1 MYMTMFTNDKT
12 VIAAIRAKLNEPA
25 GKMVT
30 QRMLENY
37 VQKEF
42 PQMDIWKARSVV
54 RTVMTEMGRQV
65 L

>member
-42 PQMDIWKARSVV
+42 PQMNIWKARSVV

>member
-1 MYMTMFTNDKT
+1 MMFTNDKT

-37 VQKEF
+37 VQDEF
-42 PQMDIWKARSVV
+42 KQINVWKARVMV
-54 RTVMTEMGRQV
+54 RKVMQEMGRHT

>member
-1 MYMTMFTNDKT
+1 MTMFTNDKT

-42 PQMDIWKARSVV
+42 PQMNIWKARSVV

>member
-1 MYMTMFTNDKT
+1 MTMFTNDKT

-25 GKMVT
+25 AKMVT

-42 PQMDIWKARSVV
+42 PQCNIWKARTIV
-54 RTVMTEMGRQV
+54 RQVMTEMGRHTV
-65 L
+65 

>member
-1 MYMTMFTNDKT
+1 MFTNDKT

-42 PQMDIWKARSVV
+42 PQMNIWKARSVV

>member
-42 PQMDIWKARSVV
+42 PQMNIWKARSVV
-54 RTVMTEMGRQV
+54 RTVMIEMGRQV

>member
-42 PQMDIWKARSVV
+42 PRMNIWKARSVV